1 MKDLEQTGCWGGL
14 WGREQGAWVGRRSPL
29 GAAVLATL
37 GDAEGE
43 CVHWVGATDKAA
55 GGSVQCP
62 RHWGPPRGD
71 PTAPASG

>member
-1 MKDLEQTGCWGGL
+1 MGG
-14 WGREQGAWVGRRSPL
+14 RSPL

-37 GDAEGE
+37 GDAGGE
-43 CVHWVGATDKAA
+43 CVHWVGATGKAA

-71 PTAPASG
+71 PTASASG